1 MSPDTAR
8 PGPRPEP
15 RPETPTGR
23 MAAHEVR
30 QRLEHERDTRL
41 TQLRAVAEAGWAA
54 DDHVMVVQKEAIQ
67 RVLGEI
73 EAAFARLQDGSYG
86 VCPDCAGP
94 IPAER
99 LEILPYARCCVACG
113 RRAA

>member
-8 PGPRPEP
+8 PESPPQPRPES
-15 RPETPTGR
+15 PTGR
-23 MAAHEVR
+23 MAAHEAR
-30 QRLEHERDTRL
+30 QRLEHERVTRL

-54 DDHVMVVQKEAIQ
+54 DDHVMVVQKEAVQ
-67 RVLGEI
+67 RVLAEI

-99 LEILPYARCCVACG
+99 LEILPYARRCVACG

>member
-1 MSPDTAR
+1 MPDAR
-8 PGPRPEP
+8 PGPRPVGVSVP
-15 RPETPTGR
+15 D
-23 MAAHEVR
+23 AHR
-30 QRLEHERDTRL
+30 RLEHERDTRL

-86 VCPDCAGP
+86 VCPDCARP